1 MKKITLDDI
10 VKLMMFGLII
20 AIFTFTCSG
29 PKVIE
34 RKTNQPT
41 KREKQIEA
49 RIDSTEK
56 RNTLIQQRIFYTDR
70 SIQEYDSIFQILRIK
85 LDSINALND
94 CALSS
99 SFKDSIIDHDQEQKK
114 LFRITIAQRDSL
126 IANQRF
132 IITAKDTLLNIKDS
146 ILEATLNDLDKKDSK
161 ISRLK
166 KQRNGL
172 IVLATIEAVLIGIL
186 SK

>member
-1 MKKITLDDI
+1 MKQITLDDI
-10 VKLMMFGLII
+10 VKLMMLGLII

-29 PKVIE
+29 PKVNE
-34 RKTNQPT
+34 KVSLPT
-41 KREKQIEA
+41 KKEKEVQN
-49 RIDSTEK
+49 RIDNAEK
-56 RNTLIQQRIFYTDR
+56 SNTLIQQRIVYTDQ
-70 SIQEYDSIFQILRIK
+70 SIGEYDSIFKVLKLK

-94 CALSS
+94 CSLAS
-99 SFKDSIIDHDQEQKK
+99 SFKDSIIAHDQEQKK
-114 LFRITIAQRDSL
+114 LFRTTILQRDSL

-132 IITAKDTLLNIKDS
+132 IITAKDTLMNIKDS
-146 ILEATLNDLDKKDSK
+146 ILNSTLNDLDKKDSK

-166 KQRNGL
+166 RQRNGL